1 MTRLKDKNILLGVT
15 GSIAAYKSAE
25 LIRLLR
31 KKSANVRV
39 VLTAAGEKFIT
50 PLTLQTLSCNPVRT
64 SMFSLAEEQT
74 IEHIELACWADLVLI
89 APASA
94 GIAARICYATA
105 TDLLSTMCL
114 ATKAPIVLAPAMNN
128 NMWHNKAVQRNF
140 KQLKQ
145 DGVHIIGPAEGDLAC
160 GVVAMGKMLEPVDIV
175 KKLEEL

>member
-1 MTRLKDKNILLGVT
+1 MTSLKEKNIVLGVT

-25 LIRLLR
+25 LVRLLI
-31 KKSANVRV
+31 KKGANVRV
-39 VLTAAGEKFIT
+39 ILTAAGEKFIT
-50 PLTLQTLSCNPVRT
+50 ALTLQTFSGNLVRT
-64 SMFSLAEEQT
+64 SMFSLAEEQA
-74 IEHIELACWADLVLI
+74 IEHIELATWADLVLI

-94 GIAARICYATA
+94 GIAARICHATA
-105 TDLLSTMCL
+105 SDLLSTVCL
-114 ATKAPIVLAPAMNN
+114 ATKAPIVLAPAMNH

-145 DGVHIIGPAEGDLAC
+145 DGVHILGPVEGELAC